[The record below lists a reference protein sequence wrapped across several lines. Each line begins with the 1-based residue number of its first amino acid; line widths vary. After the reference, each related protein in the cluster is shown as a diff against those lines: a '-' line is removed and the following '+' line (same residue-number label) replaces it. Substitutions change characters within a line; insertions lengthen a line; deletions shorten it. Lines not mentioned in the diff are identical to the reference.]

1 LEPNGGADEAQQQQ
15 QHSVEVSERQ
25 VNNDQ
30 MTGVVRALNSCNLY
44 DDNDP
49 KYEVAEDEKQEDD
62 DDEEDDEEED
72 EQSLMSMNI

>member
-1 LEPNGGADEAQQQQ
+1 LQPNGGADEAQQQ

-44 DDNDP
+44 DDNNP
-49 KYEVAEDEKQEDD
+49 KDEVDEDEKQEDD
-62 DDEEDDEEED
+62 DEEDEEED
-72 EQSLMSMNI
+72 EQSLMSINI